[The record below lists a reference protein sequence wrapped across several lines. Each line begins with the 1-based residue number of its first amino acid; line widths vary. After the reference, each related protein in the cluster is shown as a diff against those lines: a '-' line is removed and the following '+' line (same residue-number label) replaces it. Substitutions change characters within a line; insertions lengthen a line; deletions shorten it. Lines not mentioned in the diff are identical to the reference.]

1 MLLSVD
7 LCPPLLVGVLSEGEE
22 GEERGRRGGR
32 EASHTVFLRVKQG
45 LLLEVDM
52 HTGQERARLELDC
65 LGKVTT
71 SEARW
76 TEGVRTEGKGTRADI
91 KKS

>member
-1 MLLSVD
+1 MLPSVD

-22 GEERGRRGGR
+22 RGGRGGR
-32 EASHTVFLRVKQG
+32 EGSHPVFLRVKQG

-52 HTGQERARLELDC
+52 HRGQERARLELDC

-76 TEGVRTEGKGTRADI
+76 TEGVRTEGKGTRGDTHT
-91 KKS
+91 KES